1 MIALALLMIQ
11 ASCAAPVAQER
22 VMATFAN
29 PVINLDFPDPATLV
43 EPDGSTYVY
52 ATQGDDGAGRTLNI
66 RVSRSTDLVNWSPI
80 RDALP
85 AKPSA
90 IVPFPCCIRTIL
102 PGRRVPPLRPL

>member
-1 MIALALLMIQ
+1 
-11 ASCAAPVAQER
+11 
-22 VMATFAN
+22 MATFAN

-85 AKPSA
+85 AKPSWA
-90 IVPFPCCIRTIL
+90 SKT
-102 PGRRVPPLRPL
+102 